1 MKKVYL
7 VSGLGVAGV
16 LTYLFFF
23 KKNTNPAQPS
33 NKSDNSPINSGGI
46 AGITENN
53 DSILDS
59 ASTKDSTDEEFK
71 FNRDIINDLKDKVR
85 ITEKR
90 RDKFLEQRNRYGN
103 PDKLPT
109 LKLYGIKQIHF
120 EMYDRKVIQEE
131 EEIYD
136 IEQNILDYEQKIL
149 DLGYVMTARGTF
161 YKR

>member
-71 FNRDIINDLKDKVR
+71 FNRDIINDLKANVR
-85 ITEKR
+85 RIEKR
-90 RDKFLEQRNRYGN
+90 RDEFLEQRDRNGN
-103 PDKLPT
+103 PDKPPFV
-109 LKLYGIKQIHF
+109 KLYGTQDMNF
-120 EMYDRKVIQEE
+120 EYYDRKVKKEE
-131 EEIYD
+131 DEIYD

-149 DLGYVMTARGTF
+149 DLGYLMTARGTF